1 MLITLCVLLTGQH
14 PSGTL
19 GLLYKTVWQG
29 LLPVVLEAD
38 LPPPTPTAVA
48 VFPVVVHGG
57 KTQQTENIVVAG
69 FSDGGLR
76 FYKSV
81 SNQGVVGVYF
91 CRVINGTT
99 PFLSTILILVTTF
112 MYVCVVDVVGHV
124 FCLPQ
129 WYAVNADIQL
139 HL

>member
-1 MLITLCVLLTGQH
+1 MLIAQCVPFTGQH

-19 GLLYKTVWQG
+19 GLLYKTLWQG

-57 KTQQTENIVVAG
+57 KAQQIENIVVAG

-81 SNQGVVGVYF
+81 SNQRVIGVYL
-91 CRVINGTT
+91 CSVINATT
-99 PFLSTILILVTTF
+99 PFLSTILILMTTF
-112 MYVCVVDVVGHV
+112 MYV
-124 FCLPQ
+124 
-129 WYAVNADIQL
+129 W
-139 HL
+139 